1 MHGNDAADDLA
12 IATPWRV
19 SLMAAA
25 VAGLAAVFV
34 FQQANWLQAL
44 ISPAQNPNLFFVVQR
59 VLRVLL
65 NDACMTLLLVGW
77 FASRNVFK
85 MALILQAID
94 LFILLPVYL
103 AIKLS
108 IEGNSEISSPLLSQ
122 FHRLIVNP
130 TLLILLIPAVYFQR
144 FSNKA

>member
-1 MHGNDAADDLA
+1 MYGSDHDRLA
-12 IATPWRV
+12 IAGPWRV
-19 SLMAAA
+19 VLIAISLM
-25 VAGLAAVFV
+25 GLAGVFL
-34 FQQANWLQAL
+34 FQHAGWLHIY
-44 ISPAQNPNLFFVVQR
+44 ISQQQNPNLFFAAQR
-59 VLRVLL
+59 LLRVLF
-65 NDACMTLLLVGW
+65 NDGFMTLLLVGW

-94 LFILLPVYL
+94 LFILLPIYL

-108 IEGNSEISSPLLSQ
+108 IEGNTEISSPLLSQ

-144 FSNKA
+144 FSNKE